1 LSIPIESEPLYG
13 EAKGIFSTI
22 DGEIVTYIAQGI
34 GHSTT
39 TEKTSFRGA
48 DFLCINLQWE
58 RLLHL
63 IIRWEEYLK
72 SKLIIIS
79 DWDMIAK
86 SFEWK

>member
-1 LSIPIESEPLYG
+1 MIMGDLVYEGKGKITSPNTAMFWSIPIESEPLYG

-39 TEKTSFRGA
+39 TEKISFRGT

-63 IIRWEEYLK
+63 IIR
-72 SKLIIIS
+72 
-79 DWDMIAK
+79 
-86 SFEWK
+86 